1 MGTDFLRAKAKR
13 FRKGLDKGVVELTRA
28 HLFSRAPDSIQ
39 EKVVAKAVGQVC
51 VRAGESVLLH
61 AHEGRLFVES
71 DAVVRGEVVRPEE
84 AFVKRLETAGG
95 YAGATVAVSHPTL
108 SLFEIVISGSYPAS

>member
-1 MGTDFLRAKAKR
+1 
-13 FRKGLDKGVVELTRA
+13 
-28 HLFSRAPDSIQ
+28 
-39 EKVVAKAVGQVC
+39 
-51 VRAGESVLLH
+51 
-61 AHEGRLFVES
+61 LFVES